1 MFEGKNS
8 IRKDLIDFIKDNELI
23 GGTYSLNDVLTYATL
38 IETRIQ
44 NNLVLLNNPTLCS
57 QYGISPEDLYV
68 ELVPLMKIRQ
78 KISFDDKQNKKTR

>member
-68 ELVPLMKIRQ
+68 ELVYLMKIHQ